1 MTKLTIIALICIALS
16 YCKTTEKTS
25 LEYANEF
32 MKSNISKTCENTYYG
47 FMYYEYVD
55 IANNK
60 TYELSVGRD
69 GKMNVR
75 NKNQVQRVR

>member
-1 MTKLTIIALICIALS
+1 MTKLTIIVLICIALS
-16 YCKTTEKTS
+16 SCKTTEKTS

-32 MKSNISKTCENTYYG
+32 MKSNISKTCENTYSG

-60 TYELSVGRD
+60 TYELSVGRYVT
-69 GKMNVR
+69 MNVR
-75 NKNQVQRVR
+75 NNNQVQRVQ

>member
-1 MTKLTIIALICIALS
+1 MLICIVLS
-16 YCKTTEKTS
+16 SCKTTEKTS

-32 MKSNISKTCENTYYG
+32 MKSNISETCENTYSG

-69 GKMNVR
+69 GKNERTKQEPSTISSMIA
-75 NKNQVQRVR
+75 KAE

>member
-1 MTKLTIIALICIALS
+1 
-16 YCKTTEKTS
+16 
-25 LEYANEF
+25 
-32 MKSNISKTCENTYYG
+32 MKSNISETCENTYSG

-55 IANNK
+55 IANNA

-75 NKNQVQRVR
+75 NKNQVRLVR